1 MKRCLAILL
10 VAVLLIGLMP
20 LTGAL
25 AATEYATVVGGWLRL
40 REKASFNATTIS
52 SYKTGTTVKVLS
64 ISNGWYRVETP
75 DGRTGYMYGQYLQPT
90 SSSMTPVANTNA
102 TVVSGNGYGVR
113 MRSGPS
119 TTYSVLRKWPVG
131 TRAIILAEG
140 QNWCRISVGG
150 NVGYMMSQ
158 FLRKD
163 GSPAPSYDGDATVW
177 AANGKGV
184 RLRTGAG
191 TNYSIIG
198 VYSVG
203 TQVKILERLNGW
215 YRIQI
220 GSRVGYMMSQFLVEN
235 SSYKVNGVTI
245 NNMKPVVGNI
255 LAVQSVDPS
264 NAAITYQWLRTDLT
278 GKESVVGTNASYAVT
293 DQDVGCTFRLRV
305 DGYGRWTGYA
315 VSAYTAAVTNRQQ
328 LVGVKF
334 NHDTPVVGDRLEP
347 IVEPKDATYTCL
359 WQLDGVNVSTN
370 YYYEVPVS
378 AVGKTIRLTVTGTG
392 AYNGSALAPID
403 TQKVATA
410 GALTSASI
418 VNLTTK
424 DAAPNVG
431 DRLQAV
437 YAPASASVKL
447 TWYLVDD
454 SGNTTVISNAQTI
467 EVGSG
472 CVGKAIRLVV
482 EGTGSY
488 TGSQQVVNTGKVTN
502 ITNLTGVT
510 IEGAAQ
516 PLVNANPTML
526 QAKVQPKEAEATA
539 LTYQWLR
546 DKAEIPGATGATY
559 TVTADDQDKAISVVV
574 KAQSSN
580 TSFRGE
586 AISAETQKVVVEPG
600 SIACTGHEGLMQ
612 DVNASITLAVKSGS
626 AVNWNVTI
634 TPGNPGLTINGNT
647 ITGKPNASGTYTV
660 EATATNAAGSSYNSF
675 TMNIAPQPSEVPVV
689 QPMTSGIFEKGAAV
703 NVQFTA
709 SNGPLTGWKFTGTI
723 PEGLKFDPNT
733 GVLNGATSAVG
744 SYTIQVYAQNK
755 NGWSAEMVYAF
766 EVKDNTVPVQ
776 PLTLTG
782 SNMEVNSGEAFTK
795 NVLQANGGVTP
806 YSYEYTKEGEKIDMN
821 INSFTGEFTSNGI
834 TVEKETVYELTVKVT
849 DGKGNAADTKL
860 TLTVKPVTKE
870 ATKTSEETSD
880 PALAPAAQDDR
891 SLVEEKPAEKAAV
904 EENPVVAPML
914 KKPEHVKLALKKD
927 GAWLLKWDAVE
938 NAAGYRLVK
947 ANTDNKP
954 SELEKPQY
962 KFSKEPVAGVEYE
975 IWAIAADGSEG
986 EHVVFKI
993 TEKLLNELLTAQET
1007 EELPDA
1013 QNSENN
1019 Q

>member
-1 MKRCLAILL
+1 M
-10 VAVLLIGLMP
+10 
-20 LTGAL
+20 
-25 AATEYATVVGGWLRL
+25 
-40 REKASFNATTIS
+40 
-52 SYKTGTTVKVLS
+52 
-64 ISNGWYRVETP
+64 
-75 DGRTGYMYGQYLQPT
+75 
-90 SSSMTPVANTNA
+90 
-102 TVVSGNGYGVR
+102 
-113 MRSGPS
+113 
-119 TTYSVLRKWPVG
+119 
-131 TRAIILAEG
+131 
-140 QNWCRISVGG
+140 
-150 NVGYMMSQ
+150 
-158 FLRKD
+158 
-163 GSPAPSYDGDATVW
+163 
-177 AANGKGV
+177 
-184 RLRTGAG
+184 
-191 TNYSIIG
+191 
-198 VYSVG
+198 
-203 TQVKILERLNGW
+203 
-215 YRIQI
+215 
-220 GSRVGYMMSQFLVEN
+220 
-235 SSYKVNGVTI
+235 
-245 NNMKPVVGNI
+245 
-255 LAVQSVDPS
+255 
-264 NAAITYQWLRTDLT
+264 
-278 GKESVVGTNASYAVT
+278 
-293 DQDVGCTFRLRV
+293 
-305 DGYGRWTGYA
+305 
-315 VSAYTAAVTNRQQ
+315 
-328 LVGVKF
+328 
-334 NHDTPVVGDRLEP
+334 
-347 IVEPKDATYTCL
+347 
-359 WQLDGVNVSTN
+359 
-370 YYYEVPVS
+370 
-378 AVGKTIRLTVTGTG
+378 
-392 AYNGSALAPID
+392 
-403 TQKVATA
+403 
-410 GALTSASI
+410 
-418 VNLTTK
+418 
-424 DAAPNVG
+424 
-431 DRLQAV
+431 
-437 YAPASASVKL
+437 
-447 TWYLVDD
+447 
-454 SGNTTVISNAQTI
+454 
-467 EVGSG
+467 
-472 CVGKAIRLVV
+472 
-482 EGTGSY
+482 
-488 TGSQQVVNTGKVTN
+488 
-502 ITNLTGVT
+502 
-510 IEGAAQ
+510 
-516 PLVNANPTML
+516 
-526 QAKVQPKEAEATA
+526 
-539 LTYQWLR
+539 
-546 DKAEIPGATGATY
+546 
-559 TVTADDQDKAISVVV
+559 
-574 KAQSSN
+574 
-580 TSFRGE
+580 
-586 AISAETQKVVVEPG
+586 
-600 SIACTGHEGLMQ
+600 
-612 DVNASITLAVKSGS
+612 
-626 AVNWNVTI
+626 
-634 TPGNPGLTINGNT
+634 
-647 ITGKPNASGTYTV
+647 

-675 TMNIAPQPSEVPVV
+675 TMSIAPQPSEVPVV

-891 SLVEEKPAEKAAV
+891 SLVEEKTAEKAAV